1 MILIIVQVI
10 SFSKTFVNLVLSAST
25 IMDIIDGFVFIFFSV
40 LLRGIDISST
50 LHVFSVERI
59 KYSHNYNGGDQH
71 KKNIIL

>member
-10 SFSKTFVNLVLSAST
+10 SSSKTFVNLVLSAST

-50 LHVFSVERI
+50 FHVLQFYSVLC
-59 KYSHNYNGGDQH
+59 G
-71 KKNIIL
+71 KNKVFA